1 MADIN
6 WEQVRKEGRARIIYL
21 RPDAVLAYCAVQ
33 HGREYMMNIMDT
45 YELPKQWTLS
55 SVHHAFDRRA
65 FACVILSPAFD
76 PVPVGREIPTL
87 VANRCQVKITR
98 EVIA

>member
-6 WEQVRKEGRARIIYL
+6 WEQVRKEGRARIIYIN
-21 RPDAVLAYCAVQ
+21 PEAVVDYCAVG
-33 HGREYMMNIMDT
+33 HGRTHMMNAMSI
-45 YELPKQWTLS
+45 YELPEQWTLG